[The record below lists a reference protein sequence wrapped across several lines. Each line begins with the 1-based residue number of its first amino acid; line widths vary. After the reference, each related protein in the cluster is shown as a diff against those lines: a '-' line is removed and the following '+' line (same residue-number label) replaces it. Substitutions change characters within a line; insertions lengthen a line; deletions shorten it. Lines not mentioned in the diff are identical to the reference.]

1 MLQFTSRYTSVKHH
15 ELGGVQTALACGQ
28 TLRGALVT
36 GQEKERELATTSL
49 ESEYLHR
56 KSRCEMLIGGD
67 DISNDVITLGVCFH
81 VFSNASLHSPS
92 FPLRADWRKSD
103 SSVDGETQVN
113 WRRNAPSGDVVASS
127 PSFSCPAARAP
138 RRAYSQVRQLIN
150 G

>member
-15 ELGGVQTALACGQ
+15 ELGGVQSSLACEQ
-28 TLRGALVT
+28 ALRGALVA
-36 GQEKERELATTSL
+36 GREKERELATTSL
-49 ESEYLHR
+49 EFEYLHR

-67 DISNDVITLGVCFH
+67 DISGDVITLGVCFH
-81 VFSNASLHSPS
+81 VFSNACSHSPS

-103 SSVDGETQVN
+103 SSVNGEPQVN
-113 WRRNAPSGDVVASS
+113 WRRNSTSGDVVASS